1 MVRLNVLPAV
11 VSQSKATAGGDI
23 IAGHKIT
30 NHNYPA
36 AASRVE
42 ALMLGLVREIE
53 TKQEVKGIIDS
64 LQFYFK
70 QIAPDGIVG
79 LEAKLNHAG
88 RSGEMYI
95 AFEKKELFVKILDKY
110 SLYESAQ
117 KIFAYLLAKVEH
129 EFNFAV
135 HPQVT
140 YCDPLQLNQ
149 LISDKIVEPIVAECG
164 VGPLDINHNVAMGMV
179 YWLAEQCFVR
189 WH

>member
-1 MVRLNVLPAV
+1 VPPSVIT
-11 VSQSKATAGGDI
+11 QSKATAGGDI
-23 IAGHKIT
+23 VAGDKIT

-36 AASRVE
+36 VASRIE
-42 ALMLGLVREIE
+42 ALMLGLAKEIE
-53 TKQEVKGIIDS
+53 EKQETQGIIES

-70 QIAPDGIVG
+70 KVSPDGISG

-88 RSGEMYI
+88 RNNELFI
-95 AFEKKELFVKILDKY
+95 AFEKKELFAKLLEKY

-129 EFNFAV
+129 KFNYSV

-140 YCDPLQLNQ
+140 YCDPLQINQ
-149 LISDKIVEPIVAECG
+149 LISAQIVEPVVDECG
-164 VGPLDINHNVAMGMV
+164 IGPLDINHNVAMGMV